1 MAGKEDLRAELD
13 RVAAICV
20 DRALY
25 VHQKWG
31 PGLLERAYLLALVY
45 ELRKAGLSV
54 ATEVPV
60 PLIWDGQDLGVG
72 YRADIVVEGI
82 FVIELKAVAEH
93 SDLFAR
99 QLLTY
104 LKLLDLRLGMV
115 INFGMKLLKSG
126 LERVANNF

>member
-1 MAGKEDLRAELD
+1 MAATETMRAELD
-13 RVAAICV
+13 RIAAICL
-20 DRALY
+20 DRSLY

-31 PGLLERAYLLALVY
+31 PGLLEKAYLLALVY
-45 ELRKAGLSV
+45 ELRKAGLRV
-54 ATEVPV
+54 ETEVPV

-72 YRADIVVEGI
+72 YRADIVVEGML
-82 FVIELKAVAEH
+82 VIELKAAAEH

-104 LKLLDLRLGMV
+104 LKLLDLRLGLV

-126 LERVANNF
+126 FERVANNF